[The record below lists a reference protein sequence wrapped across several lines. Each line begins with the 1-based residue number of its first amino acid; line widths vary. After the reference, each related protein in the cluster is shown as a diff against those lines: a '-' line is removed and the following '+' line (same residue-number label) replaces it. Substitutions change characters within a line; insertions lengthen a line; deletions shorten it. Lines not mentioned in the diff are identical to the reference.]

1 MRKSLE
7 AIALIA
13 VALLVWIT
21 WAALSG
27 PNRLPDRIPTH
38 FDAAGNANG
47 WGSPAALIL
56 LPIVAIGLYFA
67 MSITALFPGAFHYP
81 VRATRMSLPRL
92 HSITLSM
99 ICWLKAEL
107 SGFFAIL
114 QWAII
119 RAARSGQGSLFAFL
133 APALLVVVF
142 STIGWHF
149 VAIFHA
155 AKAGSGPVSPPDKAI
170 D

>member
-13 VALLVWIT
+13 MALLVWIT
-21 WAALSG
+21 YDALTG

-67 MSITALFPGAFHYP
+67 MSITALFPGVFHYP
-81 VRATRMSLPRL
+81 VRATRLNMPRL
-92 HSITLSM
+92 QEISLSM
-99 ICWLKAEL
+99 ISWLKAEL
-107 SGFFAIL
+107 SVFFAVL
-114 QWAII
+114 QWAIV
-119 RAARSGQGSLFAFL
+119 RAARSGQGSLFAL
-133 APALLVVVF
+133 LVPALLVVVF

-149 VAIFHA
+149 FSMIRA
-155 AKAGSGPVSPPDKAI
+155 ARAGNGPIPPSAKPI
-170 D
+170 E